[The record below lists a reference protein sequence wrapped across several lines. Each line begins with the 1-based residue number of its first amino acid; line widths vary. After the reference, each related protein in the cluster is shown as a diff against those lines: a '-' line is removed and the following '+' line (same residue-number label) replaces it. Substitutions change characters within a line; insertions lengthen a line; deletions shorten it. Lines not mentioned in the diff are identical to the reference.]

1 MRNLFCLL
9 FCICV
14 GKLAFPQQSQVVNY
28 VDPFIGTGGTGH
40 TYPGAT
46 VPNGMV
52 QLSPETGYAG
62 WNYCAGYRHEDS
74 TILGFSHT
82 HLSGTGALDLGDIL
96 LMPFTGKVTPQEYYK
111 SSFSHQDEKASA
123 GYYSVKLKTFDV
135 KAELTASAHVG
146 MHRYSYPAKQVANL
160 LLDLRHGLVGESPG
174 NLDRHVMESNFK
186 MENRTTLSGY
196 TITNGWAGRKH
207 VYFVMQL
214 NQPFSSYTWVS
225 DSTAKRNQRVVF
237 QFNKPDRSQ
246 VVVKVGISSV
256 SIENARQNLKEEAGN
271 FDFDQLQ
278 QRARQQWE
286 RELACVDIDASKPQ
300 KQIFYTALYHA
311 LVAPNNIADVN
322 GQYRGA
328 DNKVYTS
335 PGKAYY
341 STLSLWDTFRA
352 LNPLYTILYPQ
363 KTNGIV
369 ASMIDHYKVVGYLP
383 IWTLWG
389 HENFC
394 MIGNHAVPVIADA
407 YLKGIR
413 NYDTAKAYEAIRT
426 SLTAN
431 HRNSQWDLY
440 NKYGY
445 LPSNLYKVESVSTTL
460 ENGVDDWSA
469 AQVAKAMGKTA
480 DYQMFTKRAGFY
492 KNLFDRSTN
501 LMRGKNS
508 DGTWVKPFDAFKISH
523 ASTSGGDYTE
533 GNAWHYS
540 WHVMQDVDGL
550 MNLYGG
556 KKRFVS
562 KLDSLFALDSKVYGD
577 GATVDVSGLIGQYV
591 QGNEPSHHVAYLY
604 TLAGAP
610 HKTQEKI
617 NTIVNTL
624 YSNQPDGLSG
634 NDDCGQMSAWYI
646 FSTLGFY
653 PVNPASGKY
662 VFGVPAFKK
671 ATLKLGGKSFIVEA
685 RNLSDRNRYIGRIQ
699 LNGKPYTL
707 PYITHAAIMKGGQL
721 TFEMTD
727 RPSIASLNN

>member
-1 MRNLFCLL
+1 MKRSVFIIYCL
-9 FCICV
+9 CIV
-14 GKLAFPQQSQVVNY
+14 TIAYAQRPTLVSYVN
-28 VDPFIGTGGTGH
+28 PFIGTGGTGH
-40 TYPGAT
+40 TFPGAT

-62 WNYCAGYRHEDS
+62 WEYCAGYRHEDS

-96 LMPFTGKVTPQEYYK
+96 LMPFTGQVKPQEYYK
-111 SSFSHQDEKASA
+111 SSFTHKEEKASP
-123 GYYSVKLKTFDV
+123 GYYSVQLKTFGV
-135 KAELTASAHVG
+135 KAELTAAAHVG
-146 MHRYSYPAKQVANL
+146 VHRYTFPAGQQANV
-160 LLDLRHGLVGESPG
+160 LLDLRHGLVGASPG
-174 NLDRHVMESNFK
+174 RLDAHVVESNFK
-186 MENRTTLSGY
+186 MKGRNTLSGY
-196 TITNGWAGRKH
+196 TITDGWAGRKH

-214 NQPFSSYTWVS
+214 DQPFRNYTWVS
-225 DSTAKRNQRVVF
+225 DPAAKRNQRVVLH
-237 QFNKPDRSQ
+237 FNKLAGSQ
-246 VVVKVGISSV
+246 LQVKVGISSV
-256 SIENARQNLKEEAGN
+256 SIENARQNLNAEAKGLG
-271 FDFDQLQ
+271 FDQVHKHAQ
-278 QRARQQWE
+278 QQWE
-286 RELACVDIDASKPQ
+286 QELSRVNIDGSVTQ

-311 LVAPNNIADVN
+311 LIAPNNMADVN
-322 GQYRGA
+322 GQYRSA

-335 PGKAYY
+335 KAKAYY

-426 SLTAN
+426 SLTVN
-431 HRNSQWDLY
+431 HRNSNWDLY
-440 NKYGY
+440 NRYGY
-445 LPSNLYKVESVSTTL
+445 LPSDLYKVEAVSTTL

-480 DYQMFTKRAGFY
+480 DQQMFTKRSGFY
-492 KNLFDRSTN
+492 QNLFDRSTD
-501 LMRGKNS
+501 LMRGKKS
-508 DGTWVKPFDAFKISH
+508 DGTWVTPFDPFKISH

-533 GNAWHYS
+533 GNAWHYT

-550 MNLYGG
+550 MRLMGG
-556 KKRFVS
+556 KTRFIA
-562 KLDSLFALDSKVYGD
+562 KLDSLFTLESKVYGD

-610 HKTQEKI
+610 HKAQEKI

-624 YSNQPDGLSG
+624 YSNKADGLSG

-653 PVNPASGKY
+653 PVNPASGQY
-662 VFGVPAFKK
+662 VFGVPTFKK
-671 ATLKLGGKSFIVEA
+671 ATLKVGDRSFTVVA
-685 RNLSDRNRYIGRIQ
+685 NNLSRRNRYIGSMK
-699 LNGKPYTL
+699 LNGKRYTL
-707 PYITHAAIMKGGQL
+707 PYISHADIMKGGQL

-727 RPSIASLNN
+727 RPTLN